1 MGVSRPRWC
10 LQLHIAIM
18 IMQKVN
24 KEGIKMKLMTETEY
38 ALYKGDKFIDLGTI
52 DYLAKKYHK
61 KKETLKY
68 LTYPSTHKRGR
79 KTLLYKIKGD

>member
-1 MGVSRPRWC
+1 
-10 LQLHIAIM
+10 
-18 IMQKVN
+18 
-24 KEGIKMKLMTETEY
+24 MKLMTETEY

-79 KTLLYKIKGD
+79 KTLFYKIKGD

>member
-1 MGVSRPRWC
+1 M
-10 LQLHIAIM
+10 A
-18 IMQKVN
+18 
-24 KEGIKMKLMTETEY
+24 EAEY
-38 ALYKGDKFIDLGTI
+38 AMYKADKFIDLGTI

-61 KKETLKY
+61 KKTLKY